1 MRTKFIL
8 SLMLILSIHVSA
20 QVTLTMG
27 GDVNF
32 NKNLKKVNPS
42 GFISENE
49 IIPWATYTKYLKPLL
64 DGDLNFANV
73 ETVISDS
80 ANLTA
85 ETKAFV
91 FETHPEAIKHLVDIG
106 FNLMNNANNH
116 AYDFGVAGILETMRN
131 TKEIESSNP
140 DVHFFG
146 IGYKKDLL
154 QPTVFTKNGY
164 TFAVASLSIL
174 DPRFKATDT
183 QPGLLHIRDREQFYE
198 LVRNMKKTSAHYKI
212 LSIHNGTE
220 GQVELDEGQKQY
232 YEYAIKNG
240 DVDLIIGHHPHSV
253 RPIEK
258 IGDKY
263 IFYSL
268 GNYLML
274 GSANITG
281 LSGGLDFGLFSKL
294 HLVENGQGRL
304 VPEAIELIPL
314 TNTHAIVK
322 PMEPT
327 SAQSR
332 LQQFQALSDRQLGT
346 DAFQFKISSSG
357 HGLFCLPDLK
367 LESSL
372 KVCR

>member
-1 MRTKFIL
+1 MKKTEHVIDENALPCL
-8 SLMLILSIHVSA
+8 S
-20 QVTLTMG
+20 
-27 GDVNF
+27 
-32 NKNLKKVNPS
+32 
-42 GFISENE
+42 
-49 IIPWATYTKYLKPLL
+49 
-64 DGDLNFANV
+64 
-73 ETVISDS
+73 
-80 ANLTA
+80 
-85 ETKAFV
+85 
-91 FETHPEAIKHLVDIG
+91 
-106 FNLMNNANNH
+106 
-116 AYDFGVAGILETMRN
+116 
-131 TKEIESSNP
+131 
-140 DVHFFG
+140 
-146 IGYKKDLL
+146 
-154 QPTVFTKNGY
+154 
-164 TFAVASLSIL
+164 
-174 DPRFKATDT
+174 
-183 QPGLLHIRDREQFYE
+183 IRDREQFHE
-198 LVRNMKKTSAHYKI
+198 VVRNMKLTQAHYKI

-220 GQVELDEGQKQY
+220 GQVELDAGQKQY

-294 HLVENGQGRL
+294 HLVENRQGRL

-314 TNTHAIVK
+314 TNTHAIVR

-332 LQQFQALSDRQLGT
+332 LQQFQVLSDRQLGS
-346 DAFQFKISSSG
+346 DAFQFKISPLG